1 MVYAGFVHFQEWLT
15 PAFVFVGAERCVY
28 LGTTSTE
35 ALKAYSAPK
44 GGNMQAMAGGAR
56 FEDLSYDGL
65 MRDNMMQDGLGQ
77 ITDSLTGPN
86 DFELLD
92 TSDTR
97 G

>member
-1 MVYAGFVHFQEWLT
+1 
-15 PAFVFVGAERCVY
+15 
-28 LGTTSTE
+28 
-35 ALKAYSAPK
+35 
-44 GGNMQAMAGGAR
+44 MQAMAGGAR